1 MEKVNVLC
9 VKDGLEMDT
18 IIELTENGDCV
29 KIKFILGKIIIE
41 KESETY
47 FEALVKLRKD
57 LEKINIKLLCKGC
70 CKNVYPSGMILNMGT
85 GRKAY
90 TLSYGEQARMNS
102 LVDIF
107 TPCSVDQYA
116 TVQQQADFFKS
127 WIKSIGKK

>member
-18 IIELTENGDCV
+18 IIELTENEDCV

>member
-18 IIELTENGDCV
+18 IIELTENEDCV

-57 LEKINIKLLCKGC
+57 VKDVVKMFIHLE
-70 CKNVYPSGMILNMGT
+70 
-85 GRKAY
+85 
-90 TLSYGEQARMNS
+90 
-102 LVDIF
+102 
-107 TPCSVDQYA
+107 
-116 TVQQQADFFKS
+116 
-127 WIKSIGKK
+127 